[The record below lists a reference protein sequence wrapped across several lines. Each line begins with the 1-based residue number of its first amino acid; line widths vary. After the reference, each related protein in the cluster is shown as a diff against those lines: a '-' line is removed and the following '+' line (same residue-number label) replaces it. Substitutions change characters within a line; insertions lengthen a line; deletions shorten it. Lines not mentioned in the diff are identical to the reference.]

1 MSELITLN
9 YPIERNGEVI
19 NEVTLRRPKT
29 KDMKN
34 IEKRGGGEISQSIH
48 MIADL
53 SGLDIKTIEELDAAD
68 FQRLNDVVA
77 GFLDSTGDRSS
88 KSA

>member
-1 MSELITLN
+1 MSQIIKLN
-9 YPIERNGEVI
+9 YPIEYNGETI
-19 NEVTLRRPKT
+19 NEISLRRPKT

-53 SGLDIKTIEELDAAD
+53 SSLDIKTIEELDAAD
-68 FQRLNDVVA
+68 FQHINEVVA
-77 GFLDSTGDRSS
+77 GFLNSTGDQ
-88 KSA
+88 